1 MTGTDDSNWSVPNT
15 EVMQAAQR
23 FIEEDRQ
30 GVLATIVRVEGSAYR
45 RPGAKMIIPESG
57 DGIGHIT
64 AGCLEDEV
72 QRIAAEV
79 TSAGQPR
86 LETYDLMEDDDDVW
100 GLGVGCNGVIDVLLE
115 PLEESY
121 RPAVEAFDSGG
132 RLGVLTVL
140 PGGPAPEGARAYY
153 DPTAGALS
161 ADEGF
166 PEAAA
171 TALEEA
177 AASLAEQGRAE
188 TLTVDTDAGEIRV
201 FVDGIAAPP
210 ELVVFGS
217 GHDLG
222 PIVEFG
228 ARNDF
233 RVIVVGFRGADNLDE
248 QFPDAAETYTT
259 TAARLRDDLPLSF
272 GERTYAVLA
281 SHNFID
287 DRLALS
293 ELLDTEVPYV
303 GLMGPHER
311 FEEMLAEFSE
321 EGTEFDSNQLD
332 RVYTPIG
339 LNLGGGEPYKIATS
353 ILAEVLA
360 VHNDRDP
367 GHLREREG
375 HIHDRV
381 GADVP
386 TQ

>member
-1 MTGTDDSNWSVPNT
+1 MTGTNDSNWSVPNT

-201 FVDGIAAPP
+201 FVDG
-210 ELVVFGS
+210 
-217 GHDLG
+217 
-222 PIVEFG
+222 
-228 ARNDF
+228 R
-233 RVIVVGFRGADNLDE
+233 
-248 QFPDAAETYTT
+248 
-259 TAARLRDDLPLSF
+259 
-272 GERTYAVLA
+272 
-281 SHNFID
+281 
-287 DRLALS
+287 
-293 ELLDTEVPYV
+293 
-303 GLMGPHER
+303 
-311 FEEMLAEFSE
+311 
-321 EGTEFDSNQLD
+321 
-332 RVYTPIG
+332 
-339 LNLGGGEPYKIATS
+339 
-353 ILAEVLA
+353 
-360 VHNDRDP
+360 
-367 GHLREREG
+367 
-375 HIHDRV
+375 
-381 GADVP
+381 
-386 TQ
+386 